1 MGSSH
6 INFDSNLRILMTKV
20 LILLAEFGVQIF
32 VVAKNSM
39 MPQMFRM
46 VSQCYDKKA
55 DIKTLRM

>member
-1 MGSSH
+1 
-6 INFDSNLRILMTKV
+6 MTKV